1 MIFQNEDLLLVKEQT
16 RDEGGPVVNQEI
28 QQLVDVQ
35 SDYFRALID
44 RLSNGEAFIQ
54 ITSDGLEVEL
64 EQFMMK
70 ILERIQVR
78 ASSEAQSFLPGLPN
92 V

>member
-1 MIFQNEDLLLVKEQT
+1 
-16 RDEGGPVVNQEI
+16 VV
-28 QQLVDVQ
+28 
-35 SDYFRALID
+35 D
-44 RLSNGEAFIQ
+44 RLSGGEAFIQ

-78 ASSEAQSFLPGLPN
+78 ASAEAQQFLLGLS
-92 V
+92 